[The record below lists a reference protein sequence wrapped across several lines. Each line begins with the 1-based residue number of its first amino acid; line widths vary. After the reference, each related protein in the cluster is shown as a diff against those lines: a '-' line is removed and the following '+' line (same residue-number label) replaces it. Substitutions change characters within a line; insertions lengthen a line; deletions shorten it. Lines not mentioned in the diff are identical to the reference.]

1 LQRKLNNFPN
11 KFMLLTATPLNN
23 TIDDLYNIIRIF
35 TDDTFITFKMK
46 NIPVD
51 ELVKRYK
58 KLKREYEERYDE
70 GIKKELKKVAT
81 EIKRKVLDEVMVIRT
96 RRYILEQFKDL
107 RIDGKKLEISD
118 LMVFD

>member
-1 LQRKLNNFPN
+1 
-11 KFMLLTATPLNN
+11 MLLTATPLNN